1 MESPKFNSVDSRK
14 SSLDPNGMKED
25 VNFKDE
31 LDYASVQFVRQGSEM
46 FRKRSHMFSF
56 DGDNSSS
63 MRSKESSLKTSKK
76 SSENSL
82 MSNTVDAFLYIF
94 IYLLKKCLLVFLV
107 DVNEGDYKILKIKL
121 VYLC

>member
-82 MSNTVDAFLYIF
+82 MSNTVDAFSIF
-94 IYLLKKCLLVFLV
+94 F
-107 DVNEGDYKILKIKL
+107 
-121 VYLC
+121 